1 MDEADVGRRVG
12 TWKHKESCCVDHISD
27 LGRVYITYSNDQMR
41 SFIVAMMLASCIL
54 TVLASGSVEPTPA
67 LDRRQQVGQ
76 GGAAVG
82 GQKPTETATTPAS
95 ISGYTP
101 PPKSRIP
108 EPSNFKKGTILSL
121 SDVKGHQD
129 AMDFASSGTGI
140 TYGPVI
146 FGTVMFAAAAG
157 LIFL

>member
-1 MDEADVGRRVG
+1 
-12 TWKHKESCCVDHISD
+12 
-27 LGRVYITYSNDQMR
+27 
-41 SFIVAMMLASCIL
+41 MLASCIL

-67 LDRRQQVGQ
+67 LDRRQRVGQ

-82 GQKPTETATTPAS
+82 GEKPTETATTPAS

-101 PPKSRIP
+101 PPKTSTP
-108 EPSNFKKGTILSL
+108 EPSNFKEGTILSL
-121 SDVKGHQD
+121 SDVKGYQD
-129 AMDFASSGTGI
+129 AMNFASSGTGI

-146 FGTVMFAAAAG
+146 FGTVVFTAAAG